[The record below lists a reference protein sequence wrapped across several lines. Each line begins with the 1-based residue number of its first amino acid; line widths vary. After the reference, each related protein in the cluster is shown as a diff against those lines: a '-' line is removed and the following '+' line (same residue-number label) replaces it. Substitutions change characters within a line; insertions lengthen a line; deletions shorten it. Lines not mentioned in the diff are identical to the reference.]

1 MSKEWSVERRRD
13 GDMFESNAASKVRR
27 TTELNVK
34 EGLGGKENALGS
46 TLQSLL
52 SVAAISSF

>member
-1 MSKEWSVERRRD
+1 
-13 GDMFESNAASKVRR
+13 MFESDAASKVRR

-52 SVAAISSF
+52 SLAAISSF